1 MGGNAST
8 QNDYSYE
15 DTSNADF
22 PGAAR
27 IQAALALRLSYEQYK
42 SYDRM
47 VDKQDAIAQQIQ
59 LRANELHAAWSG
71 TYFPRESQIV
81 NAIYSQSE
89 YTPQTELRSLEAQV
103 EVARQFAIAKKNAL
117 YCLSVSCEGAVCDTE
132 RKLSIAEARA
142 KAWQIQSAVR
152 QEEAKA
158 DVKNAQIRSDKVQVL
173 NLGRGHAA
181 AAGSMLQ
188 AAAGIYESV
197 GAQSAAANSALA
209 NTLGGVFRQLTGPSG
224 GSQQP
229 RSGVG
234 QSGMDYSL
242 AGGNT
247 NTGGLGL
254 SSMNAS
260 NGYDIGTGCGG
271 LGFQANGTQGLRLN
285 APSSP
290 SAGVSPGAGTTIAGV
305 GNHGTLTNNMEYFG

>member
-1 MGGNAST
+1 MGYGTST
-8 QNDYSYE
+8 TSNSYV
-15 DTSNADF
+15 DNSNADF
-22 PGAAR
+22 PSAAF
-27 IQAALALRLSYEQYK
+27 IQAGLAAGLAVLQYK

-47 VDKQDAIAQQIQ
+47 VDKQELIAQQIQ
-59 LRANELHAAWSG
+59 TRANELHAAWSG
-71 TYFPRESQIV
+71 IYLPRESEIV
-81 NAIYSQSE
+81 NEIYSQSE
-89 YTPQTELRSLEAQV
+89 YTPQTELRSLEAQA

-181 AAGSMLQ
+181 AAGTLLQ

-197 GAQSAAANSALA
+197 GAQSAAANNALA
-209 NTLGGVFRQLTGPSG
+209 NTLGGAFRQLTGSGASAQTPRNSAMPS
-224 GSQQP
+224 ST
-229 RSGVG
+229 
-234 QSGMDYSL
+234 DYSI

-247 NTGGLGL
+247 NTTGLGL
-254 SSMNAS
+254 SSMNAGS
-260 NGYDIGTGCGG
+260 GYDIGGG
-271 LGFQANGTQGLRLN
+271 LGFKATGTQGLQLN
-285 APSSP
+285 APTSP
-290 SAGVSPGAGTTIAGV
+290 TAGVSAGASTTIAGV
-305 GNHGTLTNNMEYFG
+305 GNQGTLTNSMEYFG

>member
-1 MGGNAST
+1 MGSNSST
-8 QNDYSYE
+8 QNDYSYN
-15 DTSNADF
+15 DNSNADF
-22 PGAAR
+22 PEAAYT
-27 IQAALALRLSYEQYK
+27 QAALALKLAYDQYK

-59 LRANELHAAWSG
+59 TRANELHAAWSG

-81 NAIYSQSE
+81 NEIYSQSE
-89 YTPQTELRSLEAQV
+89 YSPQTELRSLEAQA

-181 AAGSMLQ
+181 AAGTLLQ
-188 AAAGIYESV
+188 AAANIYESV
-197 GAQSAAANSALA
+197 GAQSAAANNALA
-209 NTLGGVFRQLTGPSG
+209 STLGGAYRQLTGPG
-224 GSQQP
+224 ANAQQP
-229 RSGVG
+229 R
-234 QSGMDYSL
+234 
-242 AGGNT
+242 AGASQQGTNYGPTDSNT
-247 NTGGLGL
+247 SSPRLTSMNGGTGLVPAG
-254 SSMNAS
+254 SSMVLMMPTPS
-260 NGYDIGTGCGG
+260 NPANQVTAGANTMETGATSTGT
-271 LGFQANGTQGLRLN
+271 FK
-285 APSSP
+285 APDYNLY
-290 SAGVSPGAGTTIAGV
+290 AGSQ
-305 GNHGTLTNNMEYFG
+305 